1 MTGSRGRRCTHGN
14 VLSLASLMVVR
25 LGYSL
30 VHLGVLLRLHLHR
43 HGTIASE
50 AHARRLA
57 PPGKIE
63 VNTIYDCARSA
74 SLISLHTCIS
84 AMARKVNGPQATL
97 PALFLSLGACYASR
111 TA

>member
-1 MTGSRGRRCTHGN
+1 
-14 VLSLASLMVVR
+14 MVVR

-30 VHLGVLLRLHLHR
+30 VQLGVLLRLHLHR

-63 VNTIYDCARSA
+63 VNTIYHCARSA
-74 SLISLHTCIS
+74 SLILIYPGIS
-84 AMARKVNGPQATL
+84 AWAGRGNGQQATL
-97 PALFLSLGACYASR
+97 PALFLSLGPCYASG
-111 TA
+111 TALRFVR